1 MIGYIV
7 SGTVLAVSSVFNV
20 GMTIYKHKDTIR
32 KITKIFND
40 MGYEVDQK
48 KVKDIFHYDLNEIT
62 NNKENDLGE
71 HSLNQSVYEST
82 AIIPILNLIY
92 NKYNIEYLRGN
103 YTHNEYYDI
112 LVNKLDTDFM
122 EESGFITKKERT
134 SADIDEDLMSRLEE
148 MVKAQFEEETKS
160 VSKNIEEEKRNLKPT
175 KPPLEL
181 ANIRKS
187 LVNKY
192 SFVQIENN
200 FYSVPEYLVGLNVTS
215 KIYYNLRQLY
225 MFQ

>member
-7 SGTVLAVSSVFNV
+7 SGTVLAVSSIFNV

-32 KITKIFND
+32 KITKRFND

-48 KVKDIFHYDLNEIT
+48 RVKDIFHYDLNEIT

-71 HSLNQSVYEST
+71 HSLNQTVYEST

-92 NKYNIEYLRGN
+92 NK
-103 YTHNEYYDI
+103 YYDI

-160 VSKNIEEEKRNLKPT
+160 VSKNIEEEKRNLIDIKNELNMSKESDVTYKPKKMVYT
-175 KPPLEL
+175 
-181 ANIRKS
+181 NNKS
-187 LVNKY
+187 VK
-192 SFVQIENN
+192 
-200 FYSVPEYLVGLNVTS
+200 
-215 KIYYNLRQLY
+215 
-225 MFQ
+225 